1 MTDKNMK
8 KLIAKIFDCFFLLRI
23 PLLVPVWTVLILGW
37 ITGSSSAAPGGWIF
51 RSDVSFAQER
61 ILWIAL
67 VSFSFIVASIYV
79 VNQIADIKSDR
90 INHKLFI
97 LPRGLLSVRTAWVC
111 AVLCALLGLGGG
123 VLLLDNIMLLL
134 FIAGLILGLLY
145 NLPPIRLKN
154 RAWGGV
160 IANFIGHGVIT
171 YLVGWYAAN
180 SSRDLDITACYGGLV
195 ASLTAGFA
203 NAAVFLTTTI
213 PDAAG
218 DNSTGKRTFCVAYGE
233 RNTAVAAAL
242 SCAFALV
249 CAFTLEHNRW
259 VMIIPSTLSLLL
271 FVYFVISTKQEF
283 AFKTFRW
290 PVILLS
296 TFVVFFIPLYGVII
310 IITLLVS
317 RLYYKLRFNFDY
329 PTLKN
334 K

>member
-1 MTDKNMK
+1 MK
-8 KLIAKIFDCFFLLRI
+8 KLIAKTVDCFFLLRI

-37 ITGSSSAAPGGWIF
+37 ITGSSSAVPGGWIF
-51 RSDVSFAQER
+51 RTDINFAQER

-79 VNQIADIKSDR
+79 VNQIADIESDR

-97 LPRGLLSVRTAWVC
+97 LPRGLLSVKTAWVC
-111 AVLCALLGLGGG
+111 AILCALLGLGGG
-123 VLLLDNIMLLL
+123 IFLLDIVMVLL
-134 FIAGLILGLLY
+134 FIAGLILGILY
-145 NLPPIRLKN
+145 NLPPVRLKN

-180 SSRDLDITACYGGLV
+180 SNSDLNIATCNRGLI

-218 DNSTGKRTFCVAYGE
+218 DKSTGKRTFCVAYGE
-233 RNTAVAAAL
+233 RNTALAAAV
-242 SCAFALV
+242 SCALALV
-249 CAFTLEHNRW
+249 CAFTLEHNGW

-271 FVYFVISTKQEF
+271 FVYFVISAKQEF

-296 TFVVFFIPLYGVII
+296 TFVVFFIPLYGGII
-310 IITLLVS
+310 IVTLVVS
-317 RLYYKLRFNFDY
+317 RLYYKIRFNFDY
-329 PTLKN
+329 PTFKN